1 MRHFLAGFLAYVIM
15 GSPGVFAAPL
25 GLPDVPVPKDNPQS
39 ADKIKLG
46 KKLFHD
52 KRFSSTGTV
61 SCANCHEGSKAFTD
75 RLRVS
80 EGINK
85 LTGTRN
91 APTVINAAYF
101 STMFWDG
108 REPSLEMQSQQ
119 PFLNPVEMNLKDH
132 QPILN
137 VVRSDPKY
145 VGAFKDVF
153 GASSDQITM
162 REVSMAIASFERTLI
177 SGNSAF
183 DRYWFGGDRKA
194 LSPSERRGFNAFV
207 GQGRCVS
214 CHTIEQDH
222 ALFTDNKFHNL
233 GIGFK
238 RIRNNVNETAQ
249 QFLNSKQQGANVD
262 RAVLTAE
269 NTSELGR
276 FAVTEDVTNIGAFK
290 TSTLRNI
297 DLTAPYMHDGSL
309 ETLEDVV
316 DFYNNG
322 GRLKKTDPVD
332 DFQSGGIRPLDLTDR
347 QKKDLVRFMKALT
360 SPNALSLM
368 KN

>member
-1 MRHFLAGFLAYVIM
+1 MRKILASLVSIVIM
-15 GSPGVFAAPL
+15 ASNSAISAPL
-25 GLPDVPVPKDNPQS
+25 GLPKVPIPKNNPQS
-39 ADKIKLG
+39 AEKIALG

-61 SCANCHEGSKAFTD
+61 SCANCHEAKKAFTD

-80 EGINK
+80 QGIKK

-101 STMFWDG
+101 KTMFWDG
-108 REPSLEMQSQQ
+108 REPTLEAQSKQ
-119 PFLNPVEMNLKDH
+119 PFLNPVEMNLKNHD
-132 QPILN
+132 PILE
-137 VVRSDPKY
+137 VVRSDTQYTK
-145 VGAFKDVF
+145 AFKSVF
-153 GASSDQITM
+153 GKSGDKVTM
-162 REVSMAIASFERTLI
+162 KEVSMAIASFERTLV
-177 SGNSAF
+177 SGDSPF
-183 DRYWFGGDRKA
+183 DRYMFKGEKNA
-194 LSPSERRGFNAFV
+194 LTPKQKLGLRVFL

-238 RIRNNVNETAQ
+238 RIRNNVNRTAQ
-249 QFLNSKQQGANVD
+249 EFLKSKRKGMNVD
-262 RAVLTAE
+262 FEVLTAE
-269 NTSELGR
+269 NASELGR
-276 FAVTEDVTNIGAFK
+276 FAITEDVTKIGAFK
-290 TSTLRNI
+290 TSTIRNI
-297 DLTAPYMHDGSL
+297 ELTAPYMHDGSL

-322 GRLKKTDPVD
+322 GRLKETDPVD
-332 DFQSGGIRPLDLTDR
+332 DFQSGGIRPLDLTKS
-347 QKKDLVRFMKALT
+347 QKAALVDFMKALT
-360 SPNALSLM
+360 SPNALALM